1 MAFFIATIQSAAG
14 EMKQLTIEAA
24 TPFAA
29 RQFLRRRGIRALELQ
44 LDRSGPSTSKQRSE
58 SAFIA
63 NYLTRDGKPASTTIQ
78 AVDER
83 SAKRL
88 LRQRGIRALSLERAG
103 NRSTEA
109 PPLTQARKP
118 SLVKTSSSDKN
129 AQIQQRSAFQSL
141 EKLLEKPPGVKEKAV
156 FASKLAALVD
166 AGVPIVR
173 SLDLMASQQKMPM
186 FKRALTQVSLDVNE
200 GIALGTAIR
209 RWPKVFDQLSIAM
222 VEAGEA
228 GGVLDEALKRLA
240 KLLEDNAKLQNQI
253 KGALGYPVA
262 VLVIAILVF
271 LGMTIFLIP
280 TFAGIFEDLGAEL
293 PAFTQLL
300 VNLSELLRS
309 TVALYLAGGLLL
321 IIWLFRKYYTTSNGR
336 RVIDRLMLKV
346 PLFGE
351 LILMTATA
359 QFCRIFSSLTRA
371 GVPILLAMEISSQ
384 TAGNSIISDAIL
396 ASRGMVQNGV
406 LLSTALIR
414 QKVLPDMAL
423 SMLAIGEETGEM
435 DKMLS
440 KVADFYEDE
449 VGAMVKALTSMLEPA
464 MIVVVGGI
472 VGSILLAMYL
482 PMFTVFDQIQ

>member
-1 MAFFIATIQSAAG
+1 MASFIATYSGATGQPKS
-14 EMKQLTIEAA
+14 LTIKAADLTEAR
-24 TPFAA
+24 
-29 RQFLRRRGIRALELQ
+29 RQLRRRGIRATEL
-44 LDRSGPSTSKQRSE
+44 
-58 SAFIA
+58 
-63 NYLTRDGKPASTTIQ
+63 KPAEQDSNSGDDND
-78 AVDER
+78 ASGLR
-83 SAKRL
+83 SIDL
-88 LRQRGIRALSLERAG
+88 
-103 NRSTEA
+103 N
-109 PPLTQARKP
+109 
-118 SLVKTSSSDKN
+118 
-129 AQIQQRSAFQSL
+129 
-141 EKLLEKPPGVKEKAV
+141 KLFEQPPGVKEKAV

-173 SLDLMASQQKMPM
+173 SLDLMATQQKLPM
-186 FKRALTQVSLDVNE
+186 FKRALTKVSLDVNE

-209 RWPKVFDQLSIAM
+209 QWPKVFDDLSIAM

-262 VLVIAILVF
+262 VLVVAILVF

-300 VNLSELLRS
+300 VDLSKLLRS
-309 TVALYLAGGLLL
+309 IVALYAVGAIFLGLY
-321 IIWLFRKYYTTSNGR
+321 LFSRYYATYNGR
-336 RVIDRLMLKV
+336 RTIDRLILKL
-346 PLFGE
+346 PLFGD

-371 GVPILLAMEISSQ
+371 GVPILMSMEISSQ
-384 TAGNSIISDAIL
+384 TAGNTIIADAIL
-396 ASRGMVQNGV
+396 GSRSLVQEGV

-423 SMLAIGEETGEM
+423 NMLAIGEETGEM

-449 VGAMVKALTSMLEPA
+449 VGAMVKALTSALEPA

-482 PMFTVFDQIQ
+482 PMFTIFDQIG

>member
-1 MAFFIATIQSAAG
+1 MASFIATYSGATGQPKS
-14 EMKQLTIEAA
+14 LTIKAADLTEAR
-24 TPFAA
+24 
-29 RQFLRRRGIRALELQ
+29 RQLRRRGIRATQ
-44 LDRSGPSTSKQRSE
+44 L
-58 SAFIA
+58 
-63 NYLTRDGKPASTTIQ
+63 
-78 AVDER
+78 
-83 SAKRL
+83 
-88 LRQRGIRALSLERAG
+88 
-103 NRSTEA
+103 
-109 PPLTQARKP
+109 KP
-118 SLVKTSSSDKN
+118 SEQDSSSGDDN
-129 AQIQQRSAFQSL
+129 DASGLRSIDL
-141 EKLLEKPPGVKEKAV
+141 NKLFEQPPGVKEKAV

-173 SLDLMASQQKMPM
+173 SLDLMATQQKLPM
-186 FKRALTQVSLDVNE
+186 FKRALTKVSLDVNE

-209 RWPKVFDQLSIAM
+209 QWPKVFDDLSIAM

-262 VLVIAILVF
+262 VLVVAILVF

-300 VNLSELLRS
+300 VDLSKLLRS
-309 TVALYLAGGLLL
+309 IVALYAVGAIFLGLY
-321 IIWLFRKYYTTSNGR
+321 LFSRYYATYNGR
-336 RVIDRLMLKV
+336 RTIDRLILKL
-346 PLFGE
+346 PLFGD

-371 GVPILLAMEISSQ
+371 GVPILMSMEISSQ
-384 TAGNSIISDAIL
+384 TAGNTIIADAIL
-396 ASRGMVQNGV
+396 GSRSLVQEGV

-423 SMLAIGEETGEM
+423 NMLAIGEETGEM

-449 VGAMVKALTSMLEPA
+449 VGAMVKALTSALEPA

-482 PMFTVFDQIQ
+482 PMFTIFDQIG

>member
-1 MAFFIATIQSAAG
+1 MPAFTATYTGPTGQS
-14 EMKQLTIEAA
+14 KQLTVKASDLSQ
-24 TPFAA
+24 A
-29 RQFLRRRGIRALELQ
+29 RRLLRRRGIRATDL
-44 LDRSGPSTSKQRSE
+44 
-58 SAFIA
+58 
-63 NYLTRDGKPASTTIQ
+63 KPANENKGGIESGSSGL
-78 AVDER
+78 
-83 SAKRL
+83 SAIDFNQL
-88 LRQRGIRALSLERAG
+88 
-103 NRSTEA
+103 
-109 PPLTQARKP
+109 
-118 SLVKTSSSDKN
+118 
-129 AQIQQRSAFQSL
+129 F
-141 EKLLEKPPGVKEKAV
+141 EKPPGVKEKAV

-173 SLDLMASQQKMPM
+173 SLDLMATQQKLPM
-186 FKRALTQVSLDVNE
+186 FRRALTKVSLDVNE
-200 GIALGTAIR
+200 GVALGTAIR
-209 RWPKVFDQLSIAM
+209 QWPKVFDELSIAM

-293 PAFTQLL
+293 PAFTRLL

-309 TVALYLAGGLLL
+309 SVALYAAGGLLL
-321 IIWLFRKYYTTSNGR
+321 TIWMIGRYYATRNGR
-336 RVIDRLMLKV
+336 RVIDRLLLKL

-371 GVPILLAMEISSQ
+371 GVPILQAMEISSQ
-384 TAGNSIISDAIL
+384 TAGNAIISDAIL
-396 ASRGMVQNGV
+396 ASRSMVQEGV

-414 QKVLPDMAL
+414 KKVLPDMAL
-423 SMLAIGEETGEM
+423 NMLAIGEETGEM
-435 DKMLS
+435 DRMLS

>member
-1 MAFFIATIQSAAG
+1 MAAFIASYAGPTGQPRTVTIKAAN
-14 EMKQLTIEAA
+14 LAEAKKL
-24 TPFAA
+24 
-29 RQFLRRRGIRALELQ
+29 LRRRGIRAEEL
-44 LDRSGPSTSKQRSE
+44 RPVSPG
-58 SAFIA
+58 
-63 NYLTRDGKPASTTIQ
+63 
-78 AVDER
+78 
-83 SAKRL
+83 
-88 LRQRGIRALSLERAG
+88 
-103 NRSTEA
+103 
-109 PPLTQARKP
+109 
-118 SLVKTSSSDKN
+118 N
-129 AQIQQRSAFQSL
+129 AQNGNADGADTAGLKSIDLNRMF
-141 EKLLEKPPGVKEKAV
+141 EKAPGVKEKAV

-173 SLDLMASQQKMPM
+173 SLDLMATQQKLPM
-186 FKRALTQVSLDVNE
+186 FKRALTKVSLDVNE
-200 GIALGTAIR
+200 GIALATALR
-209 RWPKVFDQLSIAM
+209 QWPKVFDQLSIAM

-253 KGALGYPVA
+253 KGALGYPIA

-293 PAFTQLL
+293 PAFTRLL
-300 VNLSELLRS
+300 VDLSALLRS
-309 TVALYLAGGLLL
+309 SASLYAIGVILLA
-321 IIWLFRKYYTTSNGR
+321 IWMLNRFYATHNGR
-336 RVIDRLMLKV
+336 RTIDRLMLKL

-371 GVPILLAMEISSQ
+371 GVPILMSMEISSE
-384 TAGNSIISDAIL
+384 TAGNAIISDAIL
-396 ASRGMVQNGV
+396 ASRSMVQEGV
-406 LLSTALIR
+406 LLSNALIR
-414 QKVLPDMAL
+414 QKVLPEMAL
-423 SMLAIGEETGEM
+423 NMLAIGEETGEM

>member
-1 MAFFIATIQSAAG
+1 MASFIATYSGATGQPKSLTLKAAD
-14 EMKQLTIEAA
+14 LTEAR
-24 TPFAA
+24 
-29 RQFLRRRGIRALELQ
+29 RQLRRRGIRATEL
-44 LDRSGPSTSKQRSE
+44 
-58 SAFIA
+58 
-63 NYLTRDGKPASTTIQ
+63 KPAEQDSKSGDDND
-78 AVDER
+78 ASGLR
-83 SAKRL
+83 SIDL
-88 LRQRGIRALSLERAG
+88 
-103 NRSTEA
+103 N
-109 PPLTQARKP
+109 
-118 SLVKTSSSDKN
+118 
-129 AQIQQRSAFQSL
+129 
-141 EKLLEKPPGVKEKAV
+141 KLFEQPPGVKEKAV

-173 SLDLMASQQKMPM
+173 SLDLMATQQKLPM
-186 FKRALTQVSLDVNE
+186 FKRALTKVSLDVNE

-209 RWPKVFDQLSIAM
+209 QWPKVFDDLSIAM

-262 VLVIAILVF
+262 VLVVAILVF

-300 VNLSELLRS
+300 VDLSELLRS
-309 TVALYLAGGLLL
+309 IVALYAVGAIFLG
-321 IIWLFRKYYTTSNGR
+321 IYLFSRYYATYTGR
-336 RVIDRLMLKV
+336 RTIDRLILKL
-346 PLFGE
+346 PLFGD

-371 GVPILLAMEISSQ
+371 GVPILMSMEISSQ
-384 TAGNSIISDAIL
+384 TAGNTIIADAIL
-396 ASRGMVQNGV
+396 GSRSLVQEGV

-423 SMLAIGEETGEM
+423 NMLAIGEETGEM

-449 VGAMVKALTSMLEPA
+449 VGAMVKALTSALEPA

-482 PMFTVFDQIQ
+482 PMFTIFDQIG

>member
-1 MAFFIATIQSAAG
+1 MASFVATYNSSTGQPRNLTLKAAD
-14 EMKQLTIEAA
+14 LVEAK
-24 TPFAA
+24 
-29 RQFLRRRGIRALELQ
+29 RLLRRRGIKAIELKAA
-44 LDRSGPSTSKQRSE
+44 DTGKKGSGNDSKEEQRSLL
-58 SAFIA
+58 SFDLGRAF
-63 NYLTRDGKPASTTIQ
+63 
-78 AVDER
+78 
-83 SAKRL
+83 
-88 LRQRGIRALSLERAG
+88 
-103 NRSTEA
+103 
-109 PPLTQARKP
+109 
-118 SLVKTSSSDKN
+118 
-129 AQIQQRSAFQSL
+129 
-141 EKLLEKPPGVKEKAV
+141 EKPPGVKEKAV

-173 SLDLMASQQKMPM
+173 SLDLMATQQKLPM
-186 FKRALTQVSLDVNE
+186 FKRALTKVSLDVNE
-200 GIALGTAIR
+200 GVSVGAAIR
-209 RWPKVFDQLSIAM
+209 QWPKVFDQLSVAM

-228 GGVLDEALKRLA
+228 GGVLDESLKRLA

-300 VNLSELLRS
+300 VDLSKLLRS
-309 TVALYLAGGLLL
+309 TTALYIVGVILVT
-321 IIWLFRKYYTTSNGR
+321 IWLFSRYYSTYKGR
-336 RVIDRLMLKV
+336 RNVDRLVLKL
-346 PLFGE
+346 PLFGN
-351 LILMTATA
+351 LIMMTATA

-371 GVPILLAMEISSQ
+371 GVPILMSLEISSQ
-384 TAGNSIISDAIL
+384 TAGNTIISDAII
-396 ASRGMVQNGV
+396 ASRTMVQEGV

-423 SMLAIGEETGEM
+423 NMLAIGEETGEM

-449 VGAMVKALTSMLEPA
+449 VSAMVKALTSMLEPA

-482 PMFTVFDQIQ
+482 PMFTIFDQIQ